1 MIQVGSIHEDFSRD
15 LYWVEI
21 TTSDR
26 GEYHRSQQ
34 LYACVSWEWLCDRFL
49 THEVTRDH
57 LESWIEIVKKDA
69 EDSRGNLVYAVTD
82 EGDKQGLFFL
92 EELSRNS
99 LSFA

>member
-1 MIQVGSIHEDFSRD
+1 
-15 LYWVEI
+15 
-21 TTSDR
+21 
-26 GEYHRSQQ
+26 
-34 LYACVSWEWLCDRFL
+34 
-49 THEVTRDH
+49 
-57 LESWIEIVKKDA
+57 VKKDA